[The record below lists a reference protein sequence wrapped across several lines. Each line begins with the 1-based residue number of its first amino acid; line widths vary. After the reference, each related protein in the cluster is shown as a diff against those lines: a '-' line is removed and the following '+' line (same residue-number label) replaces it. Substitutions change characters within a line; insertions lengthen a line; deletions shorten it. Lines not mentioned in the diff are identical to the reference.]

1 MNTSV
6 MKNHEK
12 QPLLE
17 EVKEEVKE
25 WEMTEV
31 IKKLKEEQPEQYVRS
46 KQYILFMKQF
56 ESLLKEKLVHKET
69 SVAGLDME
77 LLICMYNLFLTL
89 CE

>member
-1 MNTSV
+1 M
-6 MKNHEK
+6 NHEN
-12 QPLLE
+12 QPLL
-17 EVKEEVKE
+17 EEVKE

-56 ESLLKEKLVHKET
+56 ESLLKQKIVHKET